1 MAKLKLGAIEDD
13 KPVKLAI
20 ELPAALHRDLVAYA
34 QALSSET
41 AQNAVDPAKLIAPM
55 LARFIASDRAF
66 AKFRRGSQTS
76 AVGKGSARREP
87 SENWSGLD
95 SDSPRAS

>member
-41 AQNAVDPAKLIAPM
+41 AQNAVDPAELIAPM

-76 AVGKGSARREP
+76 TAGKG
-87 SENWSGLD
+87 
-95 SDSPRAS
+95 